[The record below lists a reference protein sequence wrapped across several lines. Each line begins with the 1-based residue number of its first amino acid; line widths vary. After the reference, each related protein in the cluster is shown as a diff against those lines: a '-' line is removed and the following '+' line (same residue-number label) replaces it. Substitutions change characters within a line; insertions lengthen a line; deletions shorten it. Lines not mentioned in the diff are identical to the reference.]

1 MGWLCV
7 YAATLG
13 GAAFYLLHLFAVVTA
28 GVL

>member
-13 GAAFYLLHLFAVVTA
+13 GSAFYLLHLFAVVA
-28 GVL
+28 GEVL